1 MSIGCQSERFPTHV
15 VLCLGDL
22 WIISFSDK
30 VFIKKK
36 IIIGKK
42 IRKNLE
48 KAVFIIMQIN
58 RVSQFQPKLNAQHL
72 WFNKFYAN

>member
-1 MSIGCQSERFPTHV
+1 MGCQSKRFPTHV

-30 VFIKKK
+30 VFIKKNYNR
-36 IIIGKK
+36 KK

-72 WFNKFYAN
+72 